1 MKRSVI
7 NLIML
12 AVLGSIALA
21 VQTYAA
27 DKLTLSSTN
36 PTALDLDHVV
46 AKEKGFYAKENL
58 DVDVQFMQPD
68 LVIKALLA
76 GSVDLARSGTHFG
89 VIAAS
94 RGGELK
100 IIGGSNYGYPYE
112 IISQPQIKTLA
123 DLKGQRI
130 AAASLASITTTIF
143 KDVMQRQGIP
153 PSAYTLVFVGGSPE
167 RFQAVAAG
175 AAVASLAEAPPFNF
189 RSVEAGRK
197 VLLKYSDEIKN
208 LQYTSFFAQT
218 KSLAQ
223 NRPVL
228 TRFMRAIGQAMR
240 WMNDPANEK
249 PMVELMTKNLKVDEA
264 LAAQTYKFMIPD
276 NKSFRLEGAVDG
288 PGMAEMVRLLF
299 EDKMIPEKKPWE
311 SFVDPASCRRANRRS
326 RVYHHEVF
334 MSLRSSTDNEIAL
347 TPTLSHRNRRGS
359 FRPQSIERLCLLSYP
374 RPLCGR
380 GKVRALYPHSALFQR
395 KHEGHEGFGKL
406 LFLNFVLFVSF
417 VVNNP
422 I

>member
-12 AVLGSIALA
+12 AVLGSIGLA

-36 PTALDLDHVV
+36 PTALDMDHVV
-46 AKEKGFYAKENL
+46 AKERGFYAKENL

-89 VIAAS
+89 VIAVS

-143 KDVMQRQGIP
+143 KDVMQRRGIA

-240 WMNDPANEK
+240 WINDPANEK
-249 PMVELMTKNLKVDEA
+249 PMVELMTKNLKIDEA

-299 EDKMIPEKKPWE
+299 EDKMIPGEKALGEFRRPGVLAGEQIGGAEFITTKCSGAYARLQIMKLPSPRPSPIGMGE
-311 SFVDPASCRRANRRS
+311 GVFGRRALNVF
-326 RVYHHEVF
+326 VYF
-334 MSLRSSTDNEIAL
+334 L
-347 TPTLSHRNRRGS
+347 TLARCAG
-359 FRPQSIERLCLLSYP
+359 E
-374 RPLCGR
+374 GR
-380 GKVRALYPHSALFQR
+380 VRALYPHSALFQR
-395 KHEGHEGFGKL
+395 KHEGHEGLG
-406 LFLNFVLFVSF
+406 
-417 VVNNP
+417 
-422 I
+422 

>member
-1 MKRSVI
+1 MTKIFRTAIRWLRSDNPKAAPRTKI
-7 NLIML
+7 QNLKWI
-12 AVLGSIALA
+12 VLFVLFVGSSQLF
-21 VQTYAA
+21 AA
-27 DKLTLSSTN
+27 DKLSLSSTN

-112 IISQPQIKTLA
+112 VISQPQFKTLA

-130 AAASLASITTTIF
+130 AAASFASITTTIF

-167 RFQAVAAG
+167 RFQAVASG

-189 RSVEAGRK
+189 RSVEAGRR
-197 VLLKYSDEIKN
+197 VLLKYSDEIRS

-223 NRPVL
+223 NRPVF

-249 PMVELMTKNLKVDEA
+249 PMIELMTKNLKVDEA

-276 NKSFRLEGAVDG
+276 NKSFRLEGAIDG
-288 PGMAEMVRLLF
+288 PGMAEMIRLLAG
-299 EDKMIPEKKPWE
+299 DNLIPKREPWE
-311 SFVDPASCRRANRRS
+311 NFVDPA
-326 RVYHHEVF
+326 
-334 MSLRSSTDNEIAL
+334 
-347 TPTLSHRNRRGS
+347 
-359 FRPQSIERLCLLSYP
+359 
-374 RPLCGR
+374 
-380 GKVRALYPHSALFQR
+380 
-395 KHEGHEGFGKL
+395 
-406 LFLNFVLFVSF
+406 FL
-417 VVNNP
+417 P
-422 I
+422 AK

>member
-1 MKRSVI
+1 MKRSIAKRISIV
-7 NLIML
+7 
-12 AVLGSIALA
+12 VLGLFVPFVGSSSLR
-21 VQTYAA
+21 AA

-36 PTALDLDHVV
+36 PTALELDHMV
-46 AKEKGFYAKENL
+46 AREKGFYAKENL
-58 DVDVQFMQPD
+58 EVDVQFMQPD

-89 VIAAS
+89 IIAAA

-112 IISQPQIKTLA
+112 LISQPHIKTLA

-153 PSAYTLVFVGGSPE
+153 PSAYTVVFVGGSPE
-167 RFQAVAAG
+167 RFQAVASG
-175 AAVASLAEAPPFNF
+175 AAVASLAEAQPINF
-189 RSVEAGRK
+189 RSFEAGRR

-223 NRPVL
+223 SRPL
-228 TRFMRAIGQAMR
+228 FTRFMRAIGQAMR
-240 WMNDPANEK
+240 WLNDPANEK
-249 PMVELMTKNLKVDEA
+249 PAVETMTKILKIDEA
-264 LAAQTYKFMIPD
+264 LAAQTYKFMVPD
-276 NKSFRLEGAVDG
+276 NKSFRLEGAIDG

-311 SFVDPASCRRANRRS
+311 TFVDTA
-326 RVYHHEVF
+326 
-334 MSLRSSTDNEIAL
+334 
-347 TPTLSHRNRRGS
+347 
-359 FRPQSIERLCLLSYP
+359 
-374 RPLCGR
+374 
-380 GKVRALYPHSALFQR
+380 
-395 KHEGHEGFGKL
+395 
-406 LFLNFVLFVSF
+406 FL
-417 VVNNP
+417 P
-422 I
+422 IK